1 LAINKKNPK
10 FAIMN
15 DEQYIRLLLKQQSGQ
30 PLTDEEKILL
40 QQRADLL
47 VANNTPSDTM
57 GAAMVPNPLD
67 LFSFAPTTPQE
78 SVPQMSDEERYR
90 SYLNKVKTG
99 ETRTDEEL
107 EWANNYFKT
116 KREPGDFKPTFDE
129 SLSVEEEHKMLGYK
143 PKQQRQRPQ
152 ANPWDINNIPLIYPG
167 GTDLSTELYSL
178 GRGLGMEKG
187 TKGRGAMIAGGAGAA
202 ILGGTRDV
210 LSGLGYE
217 KQQNLVR
224 DWYRARQQD
233 NTYTPVSQTRNT
245 NNTGGFDFK
254 YGGEFKSY
262 EDGGKMTKE
271 EFEKRKAAYER
282 LAGEKLNPQE
292 LVAKEKKDSDG
303 NTLYKDQHKTRQYY
317 HKEQPLGGRSMLPV
331 EGKLTEDELKFLA
344 HKWRGI
350 YSPNN
355 LPSRYPVGVGEQRH
369 GIKGQELS
377 PEQVEQLRGY
387 MQSTGFFTDVA
398 QGMPNLFGNNRGTNN
413 RLFQDGGEMM
423 QQQMAPEQQEMLQ
436 QVQMFV
442 VEMMQQGTD
451 PQQIV
456 QELVQNGVPQEQAV
470 MLVEQVMMQ
479 MQQQQVPQEM
489 VPQQAIPQEQPMQP
503 QVGQEVSFKYGG
515 KKVSG
520 KIKKIENGKIYL

>member
-1 LAINKKNPK
+1 
-10 FAIMN
+10 MN
-15 DEQYIRLLLKQQSGQ
+15 EQQYQEYLRKIQAGEQVT
-30 PLTDEEKILL
+30 PEER
-40 QQRADLL
+40 Q
-47 VANNTPSDTM
+47 M
-57 GAAMVPNPLD
+57 AMAFMLGPNPFQPKTGGLMD
-67 LFSFAPTTPQE
+67 QFTPGPDFI
-78 SVPQMSDEERYR
+78 PQQTDEERYKAYIQQAKAGT
-90 SYLNKVKTG
+90 SSQ
-99 ETRTDEEL
+99 EDF
-107 EWANNYFKT
+107 EWAKEYRNKKMSEGTGSLLTYNGGVLDT
-116 KREPGDFKPTFDE
+116 VPELNTTAPDVGDT
-129 SLSVEEEHKMLGYK
+129 LNMLGYK
-143 PKQQRQRPQ
+143 PNQQAPSPPP
-152 ANPWDINNIPLIYPG
+152 NPWDINNIPLIYPG

-233 NTYTPVSQTRNT
+233 NTYNSISQTGNT
-245 NNTGGFDFK
+245 NTVGGIPIKK

-262 EDGGKMTKE
+262 E
-271 EFEKRKAAYER
+271 
-282 LAGEKLNPQE
+282 
-292 LVAKEKKDSDG
+292 
-303 NTLYKDQHKTRQYY
+303 
-317 HKEQPLGGRSMLPV
+317 
-331 EGKLTEDELKFLA
+331 
-344 HKWRGI
+344 
-350 YSPNN
+350 
-355 LPSRYPVGVGEQRH
+355 
-369 GIKGQELS
+369 
-377 PEQVEQLRGY
+377 
-387 MQSTGFFTDVA
+387 
-398 QGMPNLFGNNRGTNN
+398 
-413 RLFQDGGEMM
+413 DGGEMM

-442 VEMMQQGTD
+442 VEMMQQGAQ
-451 PQQIV
+451 PEQVV

>member
-47 VANNTPSDTM
+47 VAKNTDSNTMFPDLSGMDFSMYAPKPTPEEEMLQRQLAFKKDMEEFGLPTKMEERFTPSQVGDQVR
-57 GAAMVPNPLD
+57 AASPELQRIENM
-67 LFSFAPTTPQE
+67 TP
-78 SVPQMSDEERYR
+78 
-90 SYLNKVKTG
+90 
-99 ETRTDEEL
+99 RT
-107 EWANNYFKT
+107 
-116 KREPGDFKPTFDE
+116 PP
-129 SLSVEEEHKMLGYK
+129 
-143 PKQQRQRPQ
+143 PPP
-152 ANPWDINNIPLIYPG
+152 NPWDINNIPLIYPG

-233 NTYTPVSQTRNT
+233 NTYNTIAQTGNT
-245 NNTGGFDFK
+245 NTVGGIPIKGK
-254 YGGEFKSY
+254 YGGTFKSY
-262 EDGGKMTKE
+262 E
-271 EFEKRKAAYER
+271 
-282 LAGEKLNPQE
+282 
-292 LVAKEKKDSDG
+292 
-303 NTLYKDQHKTRQYY
+303 
-317 HKEQPLGGRSMLPV
+317 
-331 EGKLTEDELKFLA
+331 
-344 HKWRGI
+344 
-350 YSPNN
+350 
-355 LPSRYPVGVGEQRH
+355 
-369 GIKGQELS
+369 
-377 PEQVEQLRGY
+377 
-387 MQSTGFFTDVA
+387 
-398 QGMPNLFGNNRGTNN
+398 
-413 RLFQDGGEMM
+413 DGGEMM

-436 QVQMFV
+436 QVQTFV

>member
-1 LAINKKNPK
+1 
-10 FAIMN
+10 MN

-47 VANNTPSDTM
+47 VANNTSSDTT
-57 GAAMVPNPLD
+57 GTAMIPNPLD
-67 LFSFAPTTPQE
+67 LFSFPATTPQE
-78 SVPQMSDEERYR
+78 PASQMTDEERYR
-90 SYLNKVKTG
+90 SYLNKVKAG
-99 ETRTDEEL
+99 ETRTDEEF

-116 KREPGDFKPTFDE
+116 KREPGDITPTFDA
-129 SLSVEEEHKMLGYK
+129 SPDVNDTLNMLGYK
-143 PKQQRQRPQ
+143 PKQQRQQPQ

-167 GTDLSTELYSL
+167 GTDLSTELYSF

-187 TKGRGAMIAGGAGAA
+187 TKGRGLTIAGGAGAA

-233 NTYTPVSQTRNT
+233 NFYTPSPQTGNT
-245 NNTGGFDFK
+245 NTVGGITQGK
-254 YGGEFKSY
+254 YGGTFKSY
-262 EDGGKMTKE
+262 EDGGET
-271 EFEKRKAAYER
+271 
-282 LAGEKLNPQE
+282 
-292 LVAKEKKDSDG
+292 
-303 NTLYKDQHKTRQYY
+303 
-317 HKEQPLGGRSMLPV
+317 
-331 EGKLTEDELKFLA
+331 
-344 HKWRGI
+344 
-350 YSPNN
+350 
-355 LPSRYPVGVGEQRH
+355 
-369 GIKGQELS
+369 
-377 PEQVEQLRGY
+377 
-387 MQSTGFFTDVA
+387 
-398 QGMPNLFGNNRGTNN
+398 
-413 RLFQDGGEMM
+413 M

-442 VEMMQQGTD
+442 VEMMQQGTN

-470 MLVEQVMMQ
+470 ILVEQVMMQ

>member
-1 LAINKKNPK
+1 
-10 FAIMN
+10 MN
-15 DEQYIRLLLKQQSGQ
+15 DNRLQELIKKLERGEQWTEDERL
-30 PLTDEEKILL
+30 EANMLL
-40 QQRADLL
+40 QQSRDPNMLFYKEQ
-47 VANNTPSDTM
+47 NTTTP
-57 GAAMVPNPLD
+57 PLNPYDIGSEYVVQNDGLTDQMRSD
-67 LFSFAPTTPQE
+67 LFGDQGIQDPLLQRTPEDFHWQFE
-78 SVPQMSDEERYR
+78 KGKGINFPEE
-90 SYLNKVKTG
+90 KT
-99 ETRTDEEL
+99 
-107 EWANNYFKT
+107 
-116 KREPGDFKPTFDE
+116 PP
-129 SLSVEEEHKMLGYK
+129 
-143 PKQQRQRPQ
+143 PPP
-152 ANPWDINNIPLIYPG
+152 NPWDINNIPLIYPG

-217 KQQNLVR
+217 KQQTLTR

-262 EDGGKMTKE
+262 EDGG
-271 EFEKRKAAYER
+271 
-282 LAGEKLNPQE
+282 
-292 LVAKEKKDSDG
+292 
-303 NTLYKDQHKTRQYY
+303 
-317 HKEQPLGGRSMLPV
+317 
-331 EGKLTEDELKFLA
+331 
-344 HKWRGI
+344 
-350 YSPNN
+350 
-355 LPSRYPVGVGEQRH
+355 
-369 GIKGQELS
+369 
-377 PEQVEQLRGY
+377 
-387 MQSTGFFTDVA
+387 
-398 QGMPNLFGNNRGTNN
+398 
-413 RLFQDGGEMM
+413 EMM

-442 VEMMQQGTD
+442 VEMMQQGAE